1 MRVLDWIR
9 SHKARSGLIVV
20 ALINLLYLVWCLLED
35 TPTSSFSK
43 VITPV
48 LILSVVFF
56 DRPSG
61 RTTR

>member
-1 MRVLDWIR
+1 M
-9 SHKARSGLIVV
+9 V
-20 ALINLLYLVWCLLED
+20 ALINLLSLIWCLLDD

-48 LILSVVFF
+48 LIFSVVFF